1 MTLCDLTGHIRE
13 IKNLYTMAMNQNI
26 CFDYLDDEEDD
37 EDFEL
42 LDPVLFLAT
51 SMLSAW
57 IKSSEA
63 MRAKIN
69 IVAQ

>member
-1 MTLCDLTGHIRE
+1 
-13 IKNLYTMAMNQNI
+13 MAMNQNI

-51 SMLSAW
+51 SMLW
-57 IKSSEA
+57 TWTENSEA

-69 IVAQ
+69 NVAQ

>member
-1 MTLCDLTGHIRE
+1 
-13 IKNLYTMAMNQNI
+13 MAMNQNI

-37 EDFEL
+37 KDFEL
-42 LDPVLFLAT
+42 FDPVLFLAT

>member
-1 MTLCDLTGHIRE
+1 
-13 IKNLYTMAMNQNI
+13 MAMNQNI

-42 LDPVLFLAT
+42 LDPGLFLAT
-51 SMLSAW
+51 PMLSAW

-63 MRAKIN
+63 MRANIN

>member
-1 MTLCDLTGHIRE
+1 
-13 IKNLYTMAMNQNI
+13 MAMNQNNS
-26 CFDYLDDEEDD
+26 FDYLDDEDDD

-51 SMLSAW
+51 SMLSTW
-57 IKSSEA
+57 IRISEA

-69 IVAQ
+69 TVAQ